1 MARSRTLRAGDCIR
15 TLTTWELGDLTE
27 LAASIK
33 ENGIFQNLTVIPN
46 HYLNSREYIAK
57 CVDEGAGMPQQQR
70 QHGRRLCGPAR
81 TTPSSSAT
89 AGPRP
94 HNRQDCLKCPARG
107 RGNGRKGTAA
117 NHDD

>member
-1 MARSRTLRAGDCIR
+1 MAEITNIACRRLHPHPDNPRK
-15 TLTTWELGDLTE
+15 ELGDLTE

-33 ENGIFQNLTVIPN
+33 ENGIFQNLTVIPG

-57 CVDEGAGMPQQQR
+57 CVDEGGDAAAAAAAWHP
-70 QHGRRLCGPAR
+70 RLCGPAR

-94 HNRQDCLKCPARG
+94 HNRQDCLKCPAWSWKWTK
-107 RGNGRKGTAA
+107 GNSCKP
-117 NHDD
+117 